1 MTLKDLINYL
11 ANSKE
16 IEENKLENIVMNSDF
31 AILGN
36 GGYIYDVRSIMI
48 DTALNK
54 IIFSLEP
61 NSDSIERE

>member
-16 IEENKLENIVMNSDF
+16 IKENELENIVMNSDF
-31 AILGN
+31 AIRGN
-36 GGYIYDVRSIMI
+36 EDYICDVRSIMI

>member
-11 ANSKE
+11 ANSNEIKE
-16 IEENKLENIVMNSDF
+16 NELENIVMNSDF
-31 AILGN
+31 AIRGN
-36 GGYIYDVRSIMI
+36 EDYICDVRSIMI